1 MYPLPSSGLSFT
13 WFAGLSHSASGGHP
27 RSDRWFRHKEE
38 KAAPGRA
45 ASGGR
50 NCGFEPTLSL
60 LPGSAVSE
68 HPARALGVPL
78 AGRRGSGCGGVA
90 SSSCGRASYGR
101 RVRLF
106 SHRAGV
112 LRRRRQPAA
121 PSSTRAAN
129 ATLYDGVFSPCR
141 AHTGPCRIAAR
152 TASHRSPLRCVVL
165 DGQRRPASLCARTGR
180 RPRRPPHSRRRR
192 STWS

>member
-60 LPGSAVSE
+60 LPGSVVSE
-68 HPARALGVPL
+68 HPARALGGP
-78 AGRRGSGCGGVA
+78 AGGTPRLRLRWSGLFILRADLLRSPRSALLSPGRSPPEAPPTGSAQQHTSGECH
-90 SSSCGRASYGR
+90 S
-101 RVRLF
+101 
-106 SHRAGV
+106 
-112 LRRRRQPAA
+112 LRRCVQPLSGAHRPVQDSCEDGFPPVPAQMRCTRRPAPA
-121 PSSTRAAN
+121 SQSMR
-129 ATLYDGVFSPCR
+129 
-141 AHTGPCRIAAR
+141 
-152 TASHRSPLRCVVL
+152 SHRSAS
-165 DGQRRPASLCARTGR
+165 PASAA
-180 RPRRPPHSRRRR
+180 
-192 STWS
+192 